1 MVKYHKA
8 DGTETLKTAYT
19 YDVNDQV
26 TLMED
31 YEKKNGSWELT
42 KIKAKTGGLLSD
54 TVREYSYDDQGRV
67 STIRD
72 HYAFTGNGSYLEKS
86 YTYDDFGRVTSM
98 AYRGGSGHNDI
109 REAYVYTYD
118 RNNNIK
124 SERIVSDYE
133 RNALD
138 EETDITRTYTYD
150 AAGRLIRT
158 GEHDNAGAEA
168 ATVRTNT
175 YDKVGNRLTETEGN
189 KTVEYDYNSLNQLA
203 YSQDT
208 EEGQMK
214 VYDYDD
220 NGNLISEDD
229 VTSPSERETRTFVY
243 DEADR
248 LKTLVVKEDDKLIL
262 TQENR
267 YNGSGQ
273 RISKAETKLKNDL
286 NRETT
291 ETTKTDYFYQDG
303 TVLYTKD
310 ADGNRSSMNLLGTSA
325 NVIATSRGT
334 GNSENWYLYNKDIRE
349 STTSITGADGT
360 AAATYE
366 YDDFGN
372 TMVTSGSNFDNEICY
387 TGQIYDQSS
396 GLYYYNARFY
406 DPKNA
411 RFLTQDTYRGENEQ
425 PDTLHL
431 YAYCAN
437 NPINYVDPSG
447 HKSIM
452 SMYYNKSG
460 SGFKKQAKN
469 SCYYINSQ
477 VTFKPFVSKHG
488 FKKAWNSIKGS
499 VTKLYICAWWTW
511 NFIF

>member
-31 YEKKNGSWELT
+31 FEKKNGSWELYRSTKYTYDALKRMSSYTEWDGEGAAPAEPTVSYTYDIEGNVTAVDYAGTGSELTGLTFEYDSSRKLT

-67 STIRD
+67 SAVGTL
-72 HYAFTGNGSYLEKS
+72 AFTGSGSYLEKS

-98 AYRGGSGHNDI
+98 AYRGGSGHDDI

-124 SERIVSDYE
+124 SERIVSDYQ

-158 GEHDNAGAEA
+158 GERDNAEAEA
-168 ATVRTNT
+168 ATVRTYT

-214 VYDYDD
+214 VYDYND

-286 NRETT
+286 NGETT

-334 GNSENWYLYNKDIRE
+334 GNCESWYLYNKDIRE
-349 STTSITGADGT
+349 STTSIHR
-360 AAATYE
+360 
-366 YDDFGN
+366 
-372 TMVTSGSNFDNEICY
+372 SKR
-387 TGQIYDQSS
+387 QRSS
-396 GLYYYNARFY
+396 HLNMMISE
-406 DPKNA
+406 
-411 RFLTQDTYRGENEQ
+411 TQN
-425 PDTLHL
+425 
-431 YAYCAN
+431 
-437 NPINYVDPSG
+437 
-447 HKSIM
+447 
-452 SMYYNKSG
+452 
-460 SGFKKQAKN
+460 
-469 SCYYINSQ
+469 
-477 VTFKPFVSKHG
+477 
-488 FKKAWNSIKGS
+488 
-499 VTKLYICAWWTW
+499 
-511 NFIF
+511 